1 MVNLEWYRSFVA
13 VYRVGTVSGAAQ
25 VLYLTQPAV
34 SQHLAALESALGHP
48 LFQRT
53 PRRMLPT
60 EEGKRLYTQVAAG
73 IEQLESITLK
83 MPEDASQIIR
93 LGTPQEFFA
102 ERVLNQLPKTENTL
116 YRVQFGLAQDLLEK
130 LLEGQLD
137 AVIATQ
143 KIARSDIE
151 YQLIFEENFWLV
163 APPETTAPIAADL
176 TSLEQWLRT
185 QPLIAYS
192 EDLPIVRRFWRTV
205 FGRRMDAIP
214 KLVLPD
220 LRMIRQAIMNGFGFS
235 ILPDYLCKEMVT
247 QGQLTLVLQPS
258 SPVKNQLWL
267 AYRKSERQSQRVQL
281 WLELLNP
288 SALSA
293 SPAGHGISPLCEKAT
308 PSRGE
313 T

>member
-25 VLYLTQPAV
+25 VLHLTQPAV

-53 PRRMLPT
+53 SRRMLPT

-83 MPEDASQIIR
+83 MPEDAPQIIR
-93 LGTPQEFFA
+93 LGAPQEFFA
-102 ERVLNQLPKTENTL
+102 ERVLNQLPKAENTF
-116 YRVQFGLAQDLLEK
+116 YRVQFGLTQHLLEK

-137 AVIATQ
+137 AIIATQ
-143 KIARSDIE
+143 QIARSDIE

-163 APPETTAPIAADL
+163 APPETIVPIASELQADL
-176 TSLEQWLRT
+176 TLLEQWLRT

-205 FGRRMDAIP
+205 FGRRMDVIP

-220 LRMIRQAIMNGFGFS
+220 LRMIRQAIHNGFGFS
-235 ILPDYLCKEMVT
+235 ILPDYLCAEMVAHS
-247 QGQLTLVLQPS
+247 QLNLVHTPS
-258 SPVKNQLWL
+258 NPVKNQLWL
-267 AYRKSERQSQRVQL
+267 AYRKSEQQSPRVKL
-281 WLELLNP
+281 WLEML
-288 SALSA
+288 
-293 SPAGHGISPLCEKAT
+293 GI
-308 PSRGE
+308 G
-313 T
+313 

>member
-1 MVNLEWYRSFVA
+1 MINLEWYRSFVA

-25 VLYLTQPAV
+25 VIHLTQPAV

-60 EEGKRLYTQVAAG
+60 EEGKRLYTQVAAV

-83 MPEDASQIIR
+83 TLPKDAPQIIR

-102 ERVLNQLPKTENTL
+102 ERILNRLPKAENTL
-116 YRVQFGLAQDLLEK
+116 YRVQFGLTQDLIEK

-143 KIARSDIE
+143 QIARSDIE

-163 APPETTAPIAADL
+163 APPETVIPIASEVLQADL
-176 TSLEQWLRT
+176 TPLEQWLRT

-192 EDLPIVRRFWRTV
+192 EDLPIIRRFWRSV
-205 FGRRMDAIP
+205 FGRRMDAMP

-220 LRMIRQAIMNGFGFS
+220 LRMIRQAVMNGFGFS
-235 ILPDYLCKEMVT
+235 VLPDYLCAEMVA
-247 QGQLTLVLQPS
+247 QSQLTLILKPS
-258 SPVKNQLWL
+258 HPVKNQLWL
-267 AYRKSERQSQRVQL
+267 AYRKSERKSQRVAL
-281 WLELLNP
+281 LLETL
-288 SALSA
+288 
-293 SPAGHGISPLCEKAT
+293 
-308 PSRGE
+308 
-313 T
+313 

>member
-25 VLYLTQPAV
+25 VLHLTQPAV

-83 MPEDASQIIR
+83 MPEGAPQIIR

-143 KIARSDIE
+143 QIARSDIE

-163 APPETTAPIAADL
+163 APPETVVPIESELQADL
-176 TSLEQWLRT
+176 MPLERWLRT

-220 LRMIRQAIMNGFGFS
+220 LRMIRQAIHNGFGFS

-288 SALSA
+288 NPSALSA
-293 SPAGHGISPLCEKAT
+293 
-308 PSRGE
+308 
-313 T
+313 

>member
-25 VLYLTQPAV
+25 VLHLTQPAV

-83 MPEDASQIIR
+83 MPEDAPQIIR

-137 AVIATQ
+137 AIIATQ
-143 KIARSDIE
+143 QIARSEIE

-163 APPETTAPIAADL
+163 APPDTVVPVESELKADL
-176 TSLEQWLRT
+176 IPLERWLRT

-220 LRMIRQAIMNGFGFS
+220 LRMIRQAIYSGFGFS
-235 ILPDYLCKEMVT
+235 ILPDYLCAEMVA
-247 QGQLTLVLQPS
+247 QRQLTLVLKPS

-267 AYRKSERQSQRVQL
+267 AYRKSERQSPRVHL
-281 WLELLNP
+281 WLELMNP
-288 SALSA
+288 L
-293 SPAGHGISPLCEKAT
+293 
-308 PSRGE
+308 
-313 T
+313 